1 MDVIFSRLFIR
12 YILLFSAVMFIT
24 LAVPLYAAQQHVMEN
39 TDIIIVFEPSLG
51 TVAKKVIDIYP
62 AIRKDLEDIFGW
74 NLDLRPRLL
83 LTRDRRAFKRLAES
97 PLAVAFAVPDKDLI
111 VIDCSMMNAPF
122 SFGSTLTHE
131 LCHLLLHYHIKGSIL
146 PRWLD
151 EGIAQWASGGI
162 SDIIM
167 DQKRS
172 ALNRASLT
180 GRYIPLDLLKDGFP
194 LDDRSII
201 LAYEESRSFV
211 AYIVAH
217 YGKDGLMRV
226 LEGMRRGEDR
236 DSAFLKALSTDL
248 KRLEKEWHKS
258 LRRKTTWF
266 IYLSYYLYEFLFAFM
281 ALISLI
287 AFIKAVIRKRA
298 YMAEE
303 TDEHDGN

>member
-1 MDVIFSRLFIR
+1 MDVIFSRLFIKH
-12 YILLFSAVMFIT
+12 ILLFFAAMFIT
-24 LAVPLYAAQQHVMEN
+24 LAVPVYAAQQYVMQ
-39 TDIIIVFEPSLG
+39 DIGIMVFFEPSLE

-62 AIRKDLEDIFGW
+62 AIREDLEEIFGW
-74 NLDLRPRLL
+74 DADLRPSVL
-83 LTRDRRAFKRLAES
+83 LTRDRRAFKSLAET
-97 PLAVAFAVPDKDLI
+97 PPAVAFAVPDKNLI

-131 LCHLLLHYHIKGSIL
+131 LCHLLLHHHIEGSIL

-151 EGIAQWASGGI
+151 EGIAQWAGGGI
-162 SDIIM
+162 SNIIM

-172 ALNRASLT
+172 SLNRASLT

-194 LDDRSII
+194 RDDRSII
-201 LAYEESRSFV
+201 LAYEQSRSFV
-211 AYIVAH
+211 AHIIAH

-226 LEGMRRGEDR
+226 LGEMRRGEDV
-236 DSAFLKALSTDL
+236 DTAFLKAFSTDTT
-248 KRLEKEWHKS
+248 RLEKEWHKS
-258 LRRKTTWF
+258 LRQKTTWF
-266 IYLSYYLYEFLFAFM
+266 IYLSYYLYEILFALM
-281 ALISLI
+281 AFISLF